1 MEDDKYDDAPD
12 ADEDEVDD
20 TEDVPIGKSR
30 SKLLSKPNEYEDN
43 EPSDD
48 ESVADTADIESDENS
63 DIDDEDEEENEGE
76 DENEATTDAIV
87 GRDPTQQN
95 AFLDIDDDDDE
106 NDDDADDNYLQKF
119 DESIQQHII
128 EDFHPELK
136 MHNND
141 EIEILSRIVRD
152 QNGNIIDPL
161 HKTLPFLTRYEKA
174 RIIGERAKQLNAGA
188 KSTIELESNIID
200 GYLIAMKE
208 FEEKKIQFI
217 IKRPL
222 PNGGCEYWRFS
233 DLEVLS

>member
-12 ADEDEVDD
+12 ADEDEVDE

-30 SKLLSKPNEYEDN
+30 GKLLSKPNEYEDN

-48 ESVADTADIESDENS
+48 ESVADTVDIESDENS

-76 DENEATTDAIV
+76 DENEATMDAIV
-87 GRDPTQQN
+87 GRDPNQQN

-141 EIEILSRIVRD
+141 EIEILSRIIRD

-208 FEEKKIQFI
+208 FEEKKIPFI